1 MSSSVKLD
9 NVVVFLLASHPIYFV
24 DGCIDRQGPQY
35 ATRLG
40 NDIFLFGLV
49 YMTYFY
55 KYLSK
60 CGPN

>member
-55 KYLSK
+55 KYLT
-60 CGPN
+60 